1 MSTDSTTKRAM
12 PALIGYLLAAIWVAQ
27 AAAALYVVVT
37 RPDQAAA
44 AMEALAGLATRAA
57 CAAPAAPE

>member
-27 AAAALYVVVT
+27 AAALYVVVT